1 MDTVTSK
8 VLGAGLYE
16 EVDCVVPVVTTE
28 LSDSEEAK
36 VIKTITWTETL

>member
-1 MDTVTSK
+1 MDTVTVK
-8 VLGAGLYE
+8 ALVAGLQE
-16 EVDCVVPVVTTE
+16 EVDYVVPVVTTE

>member
-1 MDTVTSK
+1 MDIVTVK
-8 VLGAGLYE
+8 ALVAGLQE
-16 EVDCVVPVVTTE
+16 EVDCVVPVVTIE